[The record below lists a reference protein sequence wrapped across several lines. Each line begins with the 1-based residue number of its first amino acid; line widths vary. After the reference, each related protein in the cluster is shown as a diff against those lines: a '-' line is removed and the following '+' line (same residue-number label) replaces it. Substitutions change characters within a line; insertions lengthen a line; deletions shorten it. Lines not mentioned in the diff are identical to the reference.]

1 MIHPSLVTMFQQTGT
16 GNMGDVTDESSVA
29 RFSMPGADRYVLAV
43 VNGLFTG
50 GSGTGADLVVR
61 VDHRRGP
68 SFDFHHVKFEK
79 MGTDNNER
87 LAYRV
92 PEDDLFHHVYLR
104 DAPTN
109 KQDVIVLTWTNPDS
123 GNMRWAIEVGLID
136 VALLEAAVINATIS
150 Q

>member
-1 MIHPSLVTMFQQTGT
+1 MIDPNIIIPFEQTGV
-16 GNMGDVTDESSVA
+16 GDMGDVTDESSVA
-29 RFSMPGADRYVLAV
+29 RFVLPEAWRYVLATI
-43 VNGLFTG
+43 NGLFTG

-68 SFDFHHVKFEK
+68 LFDFHHVKFEK
-79 MGTDNNER
+79 MGTDDNDR

-92 PEDDLFHHVYLR
+92 PDDDLFHHVYLH
-104 DAPTN
+104 DEPMMT
-109 KQDVIVLTWTNPDS
+109 QDTIVLTWTNPDP

-136 VALLEAAVINATIS
+136 VASLS